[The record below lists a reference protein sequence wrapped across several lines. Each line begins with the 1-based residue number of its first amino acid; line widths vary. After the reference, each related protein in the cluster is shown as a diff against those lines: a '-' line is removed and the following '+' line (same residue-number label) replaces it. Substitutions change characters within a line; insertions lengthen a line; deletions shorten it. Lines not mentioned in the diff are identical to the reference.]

1 MKIREKWEYDGSSHS
16 CQLLKYKL
24 VNNCINI
31 AQSLLFPS
39 ICVLCGSRAIK
50 EYDLCLACAA
60 ELPRPATACHRCAL
74 PLSDPGICGRCLR
87 KTPGFDSTYAVFHY
101 APPVDFLIQRL
112 KFNRK
117 LNYARLLGSLMA
129 VELSKRYS
137 VADELPEAIIPVPLF
152 PSRLRSRGYNQALEL
167 ARPIANQ
174 LDIPIDYKSCTRTR
188 ETVMQSDL
196 PAKLRRRNVKGAFQ
210 TRSIDADY
218 VAIIDDV
225 MTTGYTVDELARVVR
240 SSGVKKIDIWICARA
255 SPGK

>member
-1 MKIREKWEYDGSSHS
+1 
-16 CQLLKYKL
+16 
-24 VNNCINI
+24 
-31 AQSLLFPS
+31 
-39 ICVLCGSRAIK
+39 
-50 EYDLCLACAA
+50 
-60 ELPRPATACHRCAL
+60 
-74 PLSDPGICGRCLR
+74 
-87 KTPGFDSTYAVFHY
+87 
-101 APPVDFLIQRL
+101 
-112 KFNRK
+112 
-117 LNYARLLGSLMA
+117 MA